1 MKILAIDPGCRL
13 GWAIYANGIIE
24 SGVEDFSLKH
34 GESVGMRWMRYRAWL
49 QKMFVNQLLIPLTFV
64 LYEQPYRVKGYA
76 PELLHGM
83 TTRIQEE
90 CERRSIHY
98 VPVPPARLKKF
109 ATDKG
114 NAKKEAMLSEAR
126 KRFGDQIEDD
136 NEADALLMI
145 ELAKSGYRG

>member
-1 MKILAIDPGCRL
+1 MKILAIDPGCKT
-13 GWAIYANGIIE
+13 GWAIYANGIVE

-34 GESVGMRWMRYRAWL
+34 GESVGMRWVRYRAWL
-49 QKMFVNQLLIPLTFV
+49 HRMFINQLLVRLTFV

-98 VPVPPARLKKF
+98 APVPPTHLKKF
-109 ATDKG
+109 ATGKG
-114 NAKKEAMLSEAR
+114 NANKERMLAEAR
-126 KRFGDQIEDD
+126 KRFGEYIDDD
-136 NEADALLMI
+136 NEADALLML